1 MTSMSS
7 NKPMPAST
15 EISAPFWNG
24 LKDGRVTIPHCKS
37 CGHWIFFPR
46 RHCDQCWSQDLEWKE
61 VKGTGT
67 LYTYTLA
74 RVPTMSDFA
83 DEMPQKMAVVEL
95 DEGVRINTTLV
106 GLDEAEIKVGM
117 RVKPVFDTVKSD
129 GTALLRFTAADKDFP
144 TRIDSTPAALAEA
157 AAAKVEAEP
166 ATPKQQ
172 VRFDDAV
179 AMQALVSDGY
189 TAWSNQVVVDQALID
204 EFAKL
209 SGDDYWIHTDPE
221 RARKQSPFGGTI
233 AHGAL
238 VQVLQSRLRIPLDY
252 EVVGFNNMVNYGS
265 DRLRFPAPVPAGA
278 RIHARARVK
287 AVEPSAKGTQL
298 TLEVVTHVVGSERPS
313 VINDLVILYM

>member
-1 MTSMSS
+1 MST
-7 NKPMPAST
+7 NKPLPT
-15 EISAPFWNG
+15 PTGISAPYWNG
-24 LKDGRVTIPHCKS
+24 LKEGRLTLPHCKS

-46 RHCDQCWSQDLEWKE
+46 RHCDKCWSQDLEWKE

-67 LYTYTLA
+67 LYTYTLT
-74 RVPTMSDFA
+74 RVPTLPDFA

-95 DEGVRINTTLV
+95 DEGARINTTLI

-117 RVKPVFDTVKSD
+117 RVKAVFDTVTSD

-144 TRIDSTPAALAEA
+144 SRIDSTPAALAA
-157 AAAKVEAEP
+157 AAEVQASAEP
-166 ATPKQQ
+166 AVAKRQ
-172 VRFDDAV
+172 VRFDDEA
-179 AMQALVSDGY
+179 AMKALVSEAY
-189 TAWSNQVVVDQALID
+189 SAWSNQVVVDQALID
-204 EFAKL
+204 EFARL

-238 VQVLQSRLRIPLDY
+238 VQVLQSRFRIPLDF

-265 DRLRFPAPVPAGA
+265 DRLRFPAPVPAGSRIQA
-278 RIHARARVK
+278 RSRVK
-287 AVEPSAKGTQL
+287 AVKRLPKGMQVTM
-298 TLEVVTHVVGSERPS
+298 EIVTHVVGSERPS

>member
-1 MTSMSS
+1 MST
-7 NKPMPAST
+7 NKPLPTPT
-15 EISAPFWNG
+15 EISAPYWNG
-24 LKDGRVTIPHCKS
+24 LKEGRLTLPHCKS

-46 RHCDQCWSQDLEWKE
+46 RHCDKCWSQDLEWKE

-67 LYTYTLA
+67 LYTYTLT
-74 RVPTMSDFA
+74 RVPTLPDFA

-95 DEGVRINTTLV
+95 DEGVRINTTLI
-106 GLDEAEIKVGM
+106 GLDETEIKVGM

-129 GTALLRFTAADKDFP
+129 GTALLRFTAVDKDIAS
-144 TRIDSTPAALAEA
+144 RIDSTPAALAAAAEA
-157 AAAKVEAEP
+157 AADTAPVAVKR
-166 ATPKQQ
+166 Q
-172 VRFDDAV
+172 VRCEDEA
-179 AMQALVSDGY
+179 AMKALVSD
-189 TAWSNQVVVDQALID
+189 TFSPWSNQIVVDQALID

-238 VQVLQSRLRIPLDY
+238 VQVLQSRLRIPLDF

-265 DRLRFPAPVPAGA
+265 DRLRFPAPVPAGS
-278 RIHARARVK
+278 RIHARSRVK
-287 AVEPSAKGTQL
+287 SVEKLPKGTQL
-298 TLEVVTHVVGSERPS
+298 TMEIVTHVVGSERPS